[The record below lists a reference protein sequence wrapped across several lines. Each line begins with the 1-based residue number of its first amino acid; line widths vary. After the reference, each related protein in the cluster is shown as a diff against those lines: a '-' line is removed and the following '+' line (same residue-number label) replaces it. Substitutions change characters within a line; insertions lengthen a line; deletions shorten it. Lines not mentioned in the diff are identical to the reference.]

1 MNIQIIVRG
10 ECVCMCERICVCV
23 SESVFIYDIARVY
36 MWNETAK
43 GADESLITMGTKVAA
58 DA

>member
-1 MNIQIIVRG
+1 M
-10 ECVCMCERICVCV
+10 CVHVWENMCVCV

-36 MWNETAK
+36 MWNETGK